1 MTTPT
6 NRLLESQAAVTQKG
20 ESPEAINRAR
30 RNQKGLKKMRV
41 ISGKWGG
48 TRLLAPKGRGTRP
61 TTDRNREALFSML
74 GARLD
79 FDGLNVLDAFAG
91 SGALGLEAL
100 SRGAAHCTF
109 IENDAAACAAIQQN
123 IASCGAAD
131 MTTLLRRDARKVD
144 FANSAFDLV
153 LLDPPYGKAL
163 AEALLPIL
171 RPALADDALLVLEED
186 KRTVFIAPD
195 NYTENERR
203 IKGDTQLIFL
213 API

>member
-1 MTTPT
+1 
-6 NRLLESQAAVTQKG
+6 
-20 ESPEAINRAR
+20 
-30 RNQKGLKKMRV
+30 MRV

-48 TRLLAPKGRGTRP
+48 TRLLAPKGRSTRP

-109 IENDAAACAAIQQN
+109 IENEAAACAAIQQN

-163 AEALLPIL
+163 AETFCPNLAIPKGQALQAVGIGHHH
-171 RPALADDALLVLEED
+171 RD
-186 KRTVFIAPD
+186 IAP
-195 NYTENERR
+195 RR
-203 IKGDTQLIFL
+203 HMSKLRRRAQKRGVIGGC
-213 API
+213 AR